1 MTHTPSPASPP
12 RTTSPA
18 RPTRL
23 ARMGT
28 VVGRHPWRVLGLWL
42 VVVVLCFA
50 AAAGALGGD
59 SLFQRLTSGEPTV
72 PGEARTGRDLVSEAA
87 TKGPATML
95 QVTGVDLTAPAVAG
109 AVRRHSAA
117 LRRISGVQQVA
128 TPFVVPGGP
137 TSAAARSLVAQSDPS
152 VGGFLTV
159 VDTKPG
165 LSKAAQRSTESAVTA
180 ELQAMVR
187 DLPGARGHVGGT
199 SQLVSQITGQ
209 VETDLR
215 TGEGIALPVSLLV
228 MVVVFGG
235 FIAAGMPVVGAIAS
249 IGGALA
255 SLLAF
260 SYLIDLDASVVNVV
274 TVLGLGLCI
283 DYGLLVVSRF
293 REELRAI
300 AAGGPA
306 ADITHE
312 QVVRATSR
320 TLASAGRTV
329 MFSGLTVAISLSS
342 LLVFPAQLMK
352 AIGAAGVSVVVVAL
366 LVALTLVPAL
376 CALAGRRLL
385 RRGTEQ
391 ASDTGIFSALA
402 LRVQRRP
409 VAVIVVVVAALL
421 VAAGPALSLQLTSSG
436 TRLLPAGT
444 DQRVFFETLKRD
456 YPATSAPDV
465 TVVARAPLASVTR
478 WAGDTAAH
486 VPGVRRVDA
495 PKQATPDLV
504 SVGLRTTD
512 GPLGA
517 TTRRVVTSLRAD
529 RPAFPTWV
537 TGQAA
542 QLADFSASMR
552 ARAPVAVALIVV
564 ATFVLLFLMTGSVV
578 VPLKALL
585 LNVLSL
591 GASLGITVWIF
602 QEGHLAGLIG
612 FQSVGGIEST
622 IPLLVLAFGFGL
634 SMDYEVFLLS
644 RITELVRRGHDSDEA
659 VVLGLQR
666 SGRIITSAAVL
677 IIIVFCGF
685 AAGRLLVIKETGV
698 ALAVA
703 VAIDA
708 TLVRM
713 LLVPATMTVLGR
725 RNWWAPAP
733 LRRWHARY
741 GISEQV
747 EGAR

>member
-1 MTHTPSPASPP
+1 MTHTPSPEAAPP
-12 RTTSPA
+12 Q
-18 RPTRL
+18 TRL
-23 ARMGT
+23 ARLGT
-28 VVGRHPWRVLGLWL
+28 FLGHHPWRVLGLWL
-42 VVVVLCFA
+42 VAVALCFA
-50 AAAGALGGD
+50 AAAGALGGE
-59 SLFQRLTSGEPTV
+59 SLFQRLTSGAPTV
-72 PGEARTGRDLVSEAA
+72 PGEARTGQDLLSRGA
-87 TKGPATML
+87 TKGPATLL
-95 QVTGVDLTAPAVAG
+95 QVTGVDLASPTVART
-109 AVRRHSAA
+109 VQQHSAA
-117 LRRISGVQQVA
+117 LRRVSGVAQVA
-128 TPFVVPGGP
+128 NPFLVPGGP
-137 TSAAARSLVAQSDPS
+137 TSAAARSLVAQGDPS
-152 VGGFLTV
+152 RRGFLTV
-159 VDTKPG
+159 VDLKPG
-165 LSKAAQRSTESAVTA
+165 LGKAAQRDTEAAVTR
-180 ELQAMVR
+180 ELRAMVR
-187 DLPGARGHVGGT
+187 DLPGAHGRVGGT

-228 MVVVFGG
+228 MVLVFGG

-249 IGGALA
+249 IAGALA
-255 SLLAF
+255 SLLGF

-274 TVLGLGLCI
+274 TVLGLGLSI

-306 ADITHE
+306 ANITRE
-312 QVVRATSR
+312 QVVLATSR

-342 LLVFPAQLMK
+342 LLVFSAQLMK

-366 LVALTLVPAL
+366 LVALTLVPTL

-391 ASDTGIFSALA
+391 ASDTGVFSALA

-409 VAVIVVVVAALL
+409 VVVIVVVVAALL
-421 VAAGPALSLQLTSSG
+421 VAAAPAIGLKLTSSG
-436 TRLLPAGT
+436 AELLPRGT
-444 DQRVFFETLKRD
+444 DQRVFFEALGRD

-465 TVVARAPLASVTR
+465 TVVARAPLTDVNR
-478 WAGDTAAH
+478 WAQDTAAH
-486 VPGVRRVDA
+486 LPGVRSVDS
-495 PKQATPDLV
+495 PSQVGPGLV
-504 SVGLRTTD
+504 SVDLRTSD
-512 GPLGA
+512 GPLGDQ
-517 TTRRVVTSLRAD
+517 TRAVVTSLRAD
-529 RPAFPTWV
+529 RPAFRTWV

-542 QLADFSASMR
+542 QLEDFTASMR
-552 ARAPVAVALIVV
+552 ARAPLALGLIIV

-578 VPLKALL
+578 VPLKALV

-591 GASLGITVWIF
+591 GASLGITVWVF
-602 QEGHLAGLIG
+602 QEGHLHGLVG
-612 FQSVGGIEST
+612 FDSTGGIEST

-634 SMDYEVFLLS
+634 SMDYEVFLLA
-644 RITELVRRGHDSDEA
+644 RITELVRQGHSSDEA

-685 AAGRLLVIKETGV
+685 AAGKLLVIKETGV

-733 LRRWHARY
+733 LRRWHARF
-741 GISEQV
+741 GISE
-747 EGAR
+747 EGPARAG

>member
-1 MTHTPSPASPP
+1 MTHTASPASPP
-12 RTTSPA
+12 RA
-18 RPTRL
+18 TRL
-23 ARMGT
+23 ARLGAA
-28 VVGRHPWRVLGLWL
+28 VGRHPLRVVGLWL

-50 AAAGALGGD
+50 AASGALGGD

-72 PGEARTGRDLVSEAA
+72 PGEARTGRDLLSGSA
-87 TKGPATML
+87 TTGPSTLL
-95 QVTGVDLTAPAVAG
+95 QVTGVHLASPAVART
-109 AVRRHSAA
+109 VRQHSVT
-117 LRRISGVQQVA
+117 LRRITGVEQVA
-128 TPFVVPGGP
+128 NPFLVPGGP
-137 TSAAARSLVAQSDPS
+137 TAAAARSSVAQGDPAR
-152 VGGFLTV
+152 GGFLTV
-159 VDTKPG
+159 VDVAPG
-165 LSKAAQRSTESAVTA
+165 LARADQRRTEAAVSD
-180 ELQAMVR
+180 ELEGMVR
-187 DLPGARGHVGGT
+187 DLPGAEGRVGGT
-199 SQLVSQITGQ
+199 SRLVSEITGQ

-293 REELRAI
+293 REELRGL

-306 ADITHE
+306 TDITRD
-312 QVVRATSR
+312 QVVLATSR

-342 LLVFPAQLMK
+342 LVVFPAQLMK

-385 RRGTEQ
+385 RRGGTEQ
-391 ASDTGIFSALA
+391 ASDTGVFSALA

-409 VAVIVVVVAALL
+409 VAVVVVVVAALL
-421 VAAGPALSLQLTSSG
+421 AAAAPALSLRLTSSG
-436 TRLLPAGT
+436 TELLPRGA
-444 DQRVFFETLKRD
+444 DQRVFFETLARD

-465 TVVARAPLASVTR
+465 TVVARAPLAEVTR
-478 WAGDTAAH
+478 WAQASAAH
-486 VPGVRRVDA
+486 VPGVRSVDV
-495 PKQATPDLV
+495 PKQVTPQLV

-512 GPLGA
+512 GPLGDR
-517 TTRRVVTSLRAD
+517 TRAVVTSLRAD
-529 RPAFPTWV
+529 RPAFRTWV

-542 QLADFSASMR
+542 GLGDFTTSMR
-552 ARAPVAVALIVV
+552 ERAPLAIALIVV

-585 LNVLSL
+585 LNVISL
-591 GASLGITVWIF
+591 GASLGITVWVF
-602 QEGHLAGLIG
+602 QQGHLEGLVG
-612 FQSVGGIEST
+612 FESAGGIEST
-622 IPLLVLAFGFGL
+622 IPLLLLALGFGL

-644 RITELVRRGHDSDEA
+644 RITELVRRRHSSDEA

-685 AAGRLLVIKETGV
+685 AAGKLLVIKETGV

-725 RNWWAPAP
+725 WNWWAPEP
-733 LRRWHARY
+733 LRRWHASH
-741 GISEQV
+741 GITE
-747 EGAR
+747 EAAGHGPHGD

>member
-1 MTHTPSPASPP
+1 
-12 RTTSPA
+12 
-18 RPTRL
+18 
-23 ARMGT
+23 MGT
-28 VVGRHPWRVLGLWL
+28 VVGRHPWRVLALWL
-42 VVVVLCFA
+42 AVVVLCFA

-72 PGEARTGRDLVSEAA
+72 PGEARTGRDLASEAA

-95 QVTGVDLTAPAVAG
+95 QVTGVDLTSPAVAG
-109 AVRRHSAA
+109 PVLRHSDS
-117 LRRISGVQQVA
+117 LRQIGGVQQVA
-128 TPFVVPGGP
+128 NPFVVPGGP
-137 TSAAARSLVAQSDPS
+137 TAAAARSLVAQGDPS
-152 VGGFLTV
+152 RGGFLTV

-260 SYLIDLDASVVNVV
+260 SYVIDLDASVVNVV

-306 ADITHE
+306 ADITGE
-312 QVVRATSR
+312 EVVLATSR

-391 ASDTGIFSALA
+391 ASDTGTFSRLA
-402 LRVQRRP
+402 LWVQRRP
-409 VAVIVVVVAALL
+409 GGVIVVVVAAML
-421 VAAGPALSLQLTSSG
+421 VAAAPAFSLQLTSSG
-436 TRLLPAGT
+436 TRLLPADT
-444 DQRVFFETLKRD
+444 DQRVFFEALSRD
-456 YPATSAPDV
+456 YPATSAPAV
-465 TVVARAPLASVTR
+465 TVVARAPLAEVRR
-478 WAGDTAAH
+478 WAGDTASR
-486 VPGVRRVDA
+486 VPGVRSFDA
-495 PKQATPDLV
+495 PKQATPELV

-512 GPLGA
+512 GPLGEA
-517 TTRRVVTSLRAD
+517 TRGVVTSLRAD

-552 ARAPVAVALIVV
+552 ARAPLAVALIVV

-578 VPLKALL
+578 VPLKALV

-644 RITELVRRGHDSDEA
+644 RITELVRRGYGSDEA

-725 RNWWAPAP
+725 RNWWAPEP
-733 LRRWHARY
+733 LRRWHARH
-741 GISEQV
+741 GISEEV

>member
-1 MTHTPSPASPP
+1 MTPTPSPASAPAPP
-12 RTTSPA
+12 A
-18 RPTRL
+18 HPTRL

-72 PGEARTGRDLVSEAA
+72 PGEARTGRDLISEAA

-95 QVTGVDLTAPAVAG
+95 QVTGVDLTAPAVATT
-109 AVRRHSAA
+109 VRRHSEA
-117 LRRISGVQQVA
+117 LRHISGVQQVA
-128 TPFVVPGGP
+128 NPFLVPGGP
-137 TSAAARSLVAQSDPS
+137 TSAPARPLVAQGDPS
-152 VGGFLTV
+152 RGGFLTV

-165 LSKAAQRSTESAVTA
+165 LAKAAQRSTESAVTA

-199 SQLVSQITGQ
+199 SQLVSQITTQ

-255 SLLAF
+255 SLLGF

-306 ADITHE
+306 ADITRE
-312 QVVRATSR
+312 EVVLATSR

-342 LLVFPAQLMK
+342 LLVFSAQLMK

-391 ASDTGIFSALA
+391 ASDTGVFSALA
-402 LRVQRRP
+402 TWVQRRP
-409 VAVIVVVVAALL
+409 VGVIVVVVAAML
-421 VAAGPALSLQLTSSG
+421 VAAAPAFSLQLTSSG

-444 DQRVFFETLKRD
+444 DQRVFFETLARD
-456 YPATSAPDV
+456 YPTTSAPDV
-465 TVVARAPLASVTR
+465 TVVARAPLAEVTR

-486 VPGVRRVDA
+486 VPGVRSVDA
-495 PKQATPDLV
+495 PKQATPELV

-512 GPLGA
+512 GPLGD
-517 TTRRVVTSLRAD
+517 TTRQVVTSLRAD

-552 ARAPVAVALIVV
+552 ARAPLAVALVVV

-578 VPLKALL
+578 VPVKALL

-602 QEGHLAGLIG
+602 QEGHLEGLIG

-644 RITELVRRGHDSDEA
+644 RITELVRRGYDSDEA

-685 AAGRLLVIKETGV
+685 AAGKLLVIKETGV

-725 RNWWAPAP
+725 RNWWAPEP
-733 LRRWHARY
+733 LRRWHARH
-741 GISEQV
+741 GISEEV